1 MVTEKGYKEH
11 SHWNTVLHL
20 VVAMVKLE
28 NLTEKGISKKNGA
41 GGISMIGVEVD
52 RAHSMKPLKKN
63 TFPRK
68 NLSGLRA

>member
-1 MVTEKGYKEH
+1 
-11 SHWNTVLHL
+11 
-20 VVAMVKLE
+20 MVKLE

-63 TFPRK
+63 TFPQK